1 MATIITNASLKNHSV
16 TKYNFKT
23 LGSVGSEEAVV
34 STLVKIRNEDSSS
47 LDDSSNEI
55 PQTKEMYTEE
65 DNPSRR
71 SNDSEIDSSSM
82 SKASQNALIESLMKK
97 TDEMS
102 SNFIKL
108 QMKLEDK
115 EKEYQAALE
124 TTKTT
129 AYNEG
134 LAAGTQQALE
144 DTQND
149 LKEGISQLGNSIKT
163 LENSAKEFESG
174 LELIKNDLM
183 SAAIDI
189 AQEVISTEITEDSS
203 RVAKVLSDAL
213 IKDLQSAAN
222 ITLKVNPKDHGV
234 LSEHV
239 GALEHI
245 QVISD
250 SAVSEG
256 GVIAISDSG
265 NIDSQISKRFER
277 VKRAALSE

>member
-1 MATIITNASLKNHSV
+1 MATLITTGNLPKHTVS
-16 TKYNFKT
+16 KYNFKS
-23 LGSVGSEEAVV
+23 LGPTDNEPAFSS
-34 STLVKIRNEDSSS
+34 LVKMQNESTPHS
-47 LDDSSNEI
+47 DDEPAEAATPKEI
-55 PQTKEMYTEE
+55 YTPE

-115 EKEYQAALE
+115 EKEYEAALQ

-134 LAAGTQQALE
+134 LAAGAQQAIE
-144 DTQND
+144 DTQSD
-149 LKEGISQLGNSIKT
+149 LKEGIAQLGKSIKT
-163 LENSAKEFESG
+163 LENSAKEFESA

-189 AQEVISTEITEDSS
+189 AQEVISTEIAENSS
-203 RVAKVLSDAL
+203 KIAKVLSDAL
-213 IKDLQSAAN
+213 IKDLQSAAK
-222 ITLKVNPKDHGV
+222 ITLKVNPKDHGA

-250 SAVSEG
+250 SAVNEG

>member
-1 MATIITNASLKNHSV
+1 MATLITTGNLQKHAVSKYDFKSLDSTNSERAFSSLVKTQNEISSHSDEQ
-16 TKYNFKT
+16 N
-23 LGSVGSEEAVV
+23 EV
-34 STLVKIRNEDSSS
+34 STSDE
-47 LDDSSNEI
+47 
-55 PQTKEMYTEE
+55 TYTQE
-65 DNPSRR
+65 DNPNRR
-71 SNDSEIDSSSM
+71 LSDTEVDSSSM
-82 SKASQNALIESLMKK
+82 SKSSQNALIESLMKK

-115 EKEYQAALE
+115 EKEYQASLE
-124 TTKTT
+124 KTKTT

-134 LAAGTQQALE
+134 LAAGTKQAME

-189 AQEVISTEITEDSS
+189 AQEVISTEITEKSS
-203 RVAKVLSDAL
+203 KIAKVLSDAL

-222 ITLKVNPKDHGV
+222 ITLKVNPKDHGA

-239 GALEHI
+239 GALEHV

-250 SAVSEG
+250 SAINAG

>member
-1 MATIITNASLKNHSV
+1 MATLITSGNLQKHTVS
-16 TKYNFKT
+16 KYNFKS
-23 LGSVGSEEAVV
+23 LDSANSEPAF
-34 STLVKIRNEDSSS
+34 SALVKTQ
-47 LDDSSNEI
+47 NEI
-55 PQTKEMYTEE
+55 SSHSDEQNQASAPKETYTQE
-65 DNPSRR
+65 DNPNRR
-71 SNDSEIDSSSM
+71 LSDTEVDSSSM
-82 SKASQNALIESLMKK
+82 SKSSQNALIESLMKK

-108 QMKLEDK
+108 QMKLEEK
-115 EKEYQAALE
+115 EKEYEASLE
-124 TTKTT
+124 KIKTT

-134 LAAGTQQALE
+134 LATGTQQAME

-189 AQEVISTEITEDSS
+189 AQEVISTEITEKSS
-203 RVAKVLSDAL
+203 KIAKVLSDAL

-222 ITLKVNPKDHGV
+222 ITLKVNPKDHGA

-250 SAVSEG
+250 SAVNEG

>member
-1 MATIITNASLKNHSV
+1 MATLITTGNLQKHTVSKYDFKSLDATNREPAFS
-16 TKYNFKT
+16 
-23 LGSVGSEEAVV
+23 A
-34 STLVKIRNEDSSS
+34 LVKTQ
-47 LDDSSNEI
+47 NEI
-55 PQTKEMYTEE
+55 SSPLDEQDQVSVSKKTYTLE

-71 SNDSEIDSSSM
+71 SNDGEIDSSSM
-82 SKASQNALIESLMKK
+82 SKSSQNALIESLMKK

-115 EKEYQAALE
+115 EKEYQASLE
-124 TTKTT
+124 KTKTT

-134 LAAGTQQALE
+134 LAAGTKQAME

-189 AQEVISTEITEDSS
+189 AQEVISTEITEKSS
-203 RVAKVLSDAL
+203 KIAKVLSDAL

-222 ITLKVNPKDHGV
+222 ITLKVNPKDHGA

-239 GALEHI
+239 GALEHV

-250 SAVSEG
+250 SAINAG

>member
-1 MATIITNASLKNHSV
+1 MATLITSGNLQKHAVS
-16 TKYNFKT
+16 KYNFKS
-23 LGSVGSEEAVV
+23 LDSANSEPAF
-34 STLVKIRNEDSSS
+34 SALVKTQ
-47 LDDSSNEI
+47 NEI
-55 PQTKEMYTEE
+55 SSHSDEQNQASAPKETYTQE
-65 DNPSRR
+65 DNPNRR
-71 SNDSEIDSSSM
+71 LSDTEVDSSSM
-82 SKASQNALIESLMKK
+82 SKSSQNALIESLMKK

-108 QMKLEDK
+108 QMKLEEK
-115 EKEYQAALE
+115 EKEYEASLE
-124 TTKTT
+124 KIKTT

-134 LAAGTQQALE
+134 LATGTQQAME

-189 AQEVISTEITEDSS
+189 AQEVISTEVTENSS
-203 RVAKVLSDAL
+203 KIAKVLSDAL

-222 ITLKVNPKDHGV
+222 ITLKVNPKDHGA

-250 SAVSEG
+250 SAINEG

>member
-1 MATIITNASLKNHSV
+1 MATLITTGNLQKHTVSKYDFKSLDTTNREPAFS
-16 TKYNFKT
+16 
-23 LGSVGSEEAVV
+23 A
-34 STLVKIRNEDSSS
+34 LVKTQ
-47 LDDSSNEI
+47 NEI
-55 PQTKEMYTEE
+55 SSPLDEQDQASTPKETYTLE

-71 SNDSEIDSSSM
+71 SNDGEIDSSSM
-82 SKASQNALIESLMKK
+82 SKSSQNALIESLMKK

-115 EKEYQAALE
+115 EKEYQASLE
-124 TTKTT
+124 KTKTT

-134 LAAGTQQALE
+134 LAAGTKQAME

-189 AQEVISTEITEDSS
+189 AQEVISTEITEKSS
-203 RVAKVLSDAL
+203 KIAKVLSDAL

-222 ITLKVNPKDHGV
+222 ITLKVNPKDHGA

-239 GALEHI
+239 GALEHV

-250 SAVSEG
+250 SAINAG